1 MRHRLFK
8 PAALALIA
16 AFALQF
22 VPVPASAQQPLRIK
36 LGTIAPRGSVYHQ
49 ALLEMGETWRRAE
62 APGAAFTAFPDGSQG
77 GEADMVRRMRI
88 GQLNAALV
96 SVIGLTEIDA
106 GAGALQKMPLMFRS
120 WEEVDAAG
128 LRVRPLLE
136 KRFLEKGFVVLFW
149 AEGGWVRFFS
159 RERALRPADFRRMK
173 MFAWS
178 GDPEQI
184 ALMKAMGYQP
194 VVLETA
200 DILPGL
206 QTGLINAVPITAA
219 WALAT
224 QVDGT
229 AQHMLDLRWVPVV
242 GAAVITRGAW
252 DALTPQGREA
262 LRQAAAKAAEQLR
275 AQRAAADAEA
285 VDAMRKRGLQVHALT
300 PELEAEWRQLAETV
314 YPKIRGA
321 MVPADA
327 FDAVRGALDEYRRP
341 LSVGAA
347 R

>member
-1 MRHRLFK
+1 MRRLTLK
-8 PAALALIA
+8 LAVMALVAAV
-16 AFALQF
+16 ALQLTS
-22 VPVPASAQQPLRIK
+22 PPAGAQQPLRIK
-36 LGTIAPRGSVYHQ
+36 LGTIAPRGSMYYQ

-62 APGAAFTAFPDGSQG
+62 APGTVFTVFPDGSQG
-77 GEADMVRRMRI
+77 GEADIVRRMRI

-106 GAGALQKMPLMFRS
+106 GTGALQKMPLMFRS

-128 LRVRPLLE
+128 QRVRPLLE
-136 KRFLEKGFVVLFW
+136 KRFLDKGFVVLFW

-159 RERALRPADFRRMK
+159 RERAVRPADFKRMK

-184 ALMKAMGYQP
+184 NLMKAMGYQP

-229 AQHMLDLRWVPVV
+229 AAHMLDIRWVPVV
-242 GAAVITRGAW
+242 GAAVITRSAW
-252 DALTPQGREA
+252 DALTPAGREA
-262 LRQAAAKAAEQLR
+262 LRQAAAKAAEQFR
-275 AQRAAADAEA
+275 AQRASADAEA
-285 VDAMRKRGLQVHALT
+285 VAAMRKRGLQVHALT
-300 PELEAEWRQLAETV
+300 PELEAEWRQLAESV
-314 YPKIRGA
+314 YPRIRGA

-327 FDAVRGALDEYRRP
+327 FDAVQSALADYRGTT
-341 LSVGAA
+341 SIGAA